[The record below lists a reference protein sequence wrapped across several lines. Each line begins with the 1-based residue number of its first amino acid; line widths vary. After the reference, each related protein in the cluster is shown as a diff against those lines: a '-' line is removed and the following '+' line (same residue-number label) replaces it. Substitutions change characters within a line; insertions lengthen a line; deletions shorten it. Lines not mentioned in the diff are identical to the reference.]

1 MKNKKIKTPI
11 RIAVLGYGRWGPFIV
26 NNLVRNKGFKVVLV
40 VDKDKKRRDSFRRK
54 FPNIKCSGKIKDS
67 FSNSCDAV
75 AVSLPVKLHFKVVC
89 DALNVGKHVFCEKP
103 LVRTFKEAEILVD
116 LAHKNKKVLFTDYT
130 LIYSREA
137 KYFKK
142 VLNSKK
148 EKVQI
153 VDIRRLSYGIFRKD
167 VDVIYDL
174 APHDTAL
181 LLYWFGLP
189 KKVFAV
195 GKTHINKKILDDVF
209 LVIVYEDG
217 LIAQIHVSWLYPKKI
232 RDIIIV
238 TNNKMLTY
246 DDLKTINKIEIIKKT
261 EGLGGTLKPG
271 FPSTLN
277 NSIYKYT
284 NNKIY
289 RPNIP
294 RNEPLSEACSQFL
307 SRIIKGRYADGE
319 MDLAV
324 SKILEAY
331 EESLRKK
338 SFINIY

>member
-11 RIAVLGYGRWGPFIV
+11 RIAVLGYGLWGPYIV
-26 NNLVRNKGFKVVLV
+26 NNLVRNNGFKVVLV

-54 FPNIKCSGKIKDS
+54 FPNIKCLANIKDS
-67 FSNSCDAV
+67 FFWPCDAV
-75 AVSLPVKLHFKVVC
+75 AVSLPVKLHFKVVW
-89 DALNVGKHVFCEKP
+89 DALNAGKHVFCEKP
-103 LVRTFKEAEILVD
+103 LVKTLKEAEILVD

-130 LIYSREA
+130 LIYSSEA

-142 VLNSKK
+142 VLNSKR

-174 APHDTAL
+174 APHDAAL
-181 LLYWFGLP
+181 LFYWFGLP
-189 KKVFAV
+189 KKVIAV
-195 GKTHINKKILDDVF
+195 GKAHMNKKILDDAF
-209 LVIVYEDG
+209 LIIVYEND

-232 RDIIIV
+232 RDITII

-271 FPSTLN
+271 FPSMLN
-277 NSIYKYT
+277 SSIYKYT
-284 NNKIY
+284 KNKIY
-289 RPNIP
+289 SPNIS
-294 RNEPLSEACSQFL
+294 RNKPLSEACSQFL
-307 SRIIKGRYADGE
+307 SRIIRGRYADGG

-324 SKILEAY
+324 SKVLEAY

-338 SFINIY
+338 SFVNIY